1 MAGFQNFTPRTAN
14 LAEVWKGFNPAA
26 NFLGGAKAVQQMDLD
41 AAAEERLRELADTD
55 RMVKETLLPLQVEQ
69 ARANILSTNADIGY
83 KGAMA
88 NYYATGKAK
97 AATLAQ
103 GRLSIANAI
112 EPMSFYKSPADET
125 PQGPSLNLQTPVSIP
140 QENDDESLLDN
151 FLGSSSD
158 SESSVFDDMADAR
171 DLSRLPNNAKIA
183 SNSSGMDPTTY
194 QAMNNASK
202 ALEED
207 NKTFDLAATAE
218 TFSARPNP
226 QTASEIKNANI
237 EAGVTPPERL
247 KNKSALAAYM
257 RESEPPS
264 LEALVEDFDTKKA
277 YAKTFIDNN
286 QDSQNLDAWGT
297 AQSLKMGIPSAY
309 SKFDNDLQM
318 GRYGI
323 SAAQVDRVLQKY
335 PANYAAVGQIAPYLQ
350 GSGDIDEAMA
360 RYEQDKTNRVEGDK
374 TRIARKE
381 KLQDA
386 RIALLG
392 QSGEMT
398 PDKRRALG
406 DLEREL
412 NMLQS
417 PQEKLSQFSEVD
429 SEAQNLA
436 RGWAKTA
443 GEKKP
448 TVNYLGEPMDTAADK
463 TTYDQKFQ
471 QLATSGNIPVATGE
485 IQGEEVDGNWDQVA
499 MWFKSKGMEMPE
511 NTPVTAGVYI
521 KGSLIPFQVS
531 YSRGKNGVDFSARPL
546 TPLSNLPQENMGNAE
561 NKNESIETKYSSAA
575 RQETANKT
583 SSELKT
589 KIASLKT
596 EIADLTRQSENVR
609 DVDYMPSPLGVQQ
622 FSTVSKRSAAAMD
635 ADAKKLLEKRNRL
648 QAQLTELESKNPKSV
663 APIKFDR
670 NRAPGDPEGKLFN
683 FDRL

>member
-26 NFLGGAKAVQQMDLD
+26 NFLGGMKTMRQMGLD
-41 AAAEERLRELADTD
+41 EAEEARLQEAADLD
-55 RMVKETLLPLQVEQ
+55 RMVKETMLPLQVDQ
-69 ARANILSTNADIGY
+69 AKANILSTQADIGY

-112 EPMSFYKSPADET
+112 EPMPFYKTQGEET

-140 QENDDESLLDN
+140 QETNEESLLDN
-151 FLGSSSD
+151 FLGSSNA
-158 SESSVFDDMADAR
+158 ESRVFDDLPGVP
-171 DLSRLPNNAKIA
+171 DLSRLPNNAKMA
-183 SNSSGMDPTTY
+183 SSSSGMDATTY

-218 TFSARPNP
+218 TFSARPTP
-226 QTASEIKNANI
+226 QTAAEIRNANI

-264 LEALVEDFDTKKA
+264 LQTLVENFDTKRA
-277 YAKTFIDNN
+277 QAKTFIDNN
-286 QDSQNLDAWGT
+286 KDSQNLNAWGA
-297 AQSLKMGIPSAY
+297 AQSLKQGIGPAY
-309 SKFDNDLQM
+309 DMFDNDLRM

-335 PANYAAVGQIAPYLQ
+335 PANYRAVAEIAPYLQ
-350 GSGDIDEAMA
+350 GSGDIDEAME
-360 RYEQDKTNRVEGDK
+360 RYELDKTNRVQSDK
-374 TRIARKE
+374 NRVARME
-381 KLQDA
+381 KLQDS

-398 PDKRRALG
+398 PDKRRALD
-406 DLEREL
+406 DLERQL
-412 NMLQS
+412 DLLRS
-417 PQEKLSQFSEVD
+417 PQEKLSEFSAVD

-443 GEKKP
+443 GEKNP
-448 TVNYLGEPMDTAADK
+448 TVNYLGEPIDAAADK
-463 TTYDQKFQ
+463 TTHSQKFQ
-471 QLATSGNIPVATGE
+471 ELVTSGRIPVATGE
-485 IQGEEVDGNWDQVA
+485 IQGEGVDGNWDQVA

-521 KGSLIPFQVS
+521 KGSLVPFQVS
-531 YSRGKNGVDFSARPL
+531 YSKGKNGVEFSARPL
-546 TPLSNLPQENMGNAE
+546 TPLSNLPQDKPDLALD
-561 NKNESIETKYSSAA
+561 KSTPATKY
-575 RQETANKT
+575 
-583 SSELKT
+583 
-589 KIASLKT
+589 
-596 EIADLTRQSENVR
+596 
-609 DVDYMPSPLGVQQ
+609 
-622 FSTVSKRSAAAMD
+622 D
-635 ADAKKLLEKRNRL
+635 ADAAKEIKSNSLAEAAKERS
-648 QAQLTELESKNPKSV
+648 QLIERISALESKANNVPDFNENMFWGSF
-663 APIKFDR
+663 APAASKVLGKVSGQATTAADKQKAAQDIYSGQGYARGEGINKLKLKLAELEQKF
-670 NRAPGDPEGKLFN
+670 PELKK
-683 FDRL
+683 